1 MSLKH
6 TPYNTIAH
14 PYVGI
19 ILEDS
24 TGNHHSKK
32 LTDWGVCDDIH
43 PQTVKNI
50 NDLVIQLARTIEKQQ
65 MELQKKDDKIS
76 ELETIISDI
85 SDPYKSHI
93 GNTIYDSSEFEETTN
108 MSEEQNYTYTETVQV
123 QVPNEHY
130 DDSNYDESDENDEN
144 DEKNENDESDENKF
158 IKYEELIQVY
168 DPSEKLEYV

>member
-1 MSLKH
+1 MSIKD
-6 TPYNTIAH
+6 TPYTTIAD

-19 ILEDS
+19 LLEDS
-24 TGNHHSKK
+24 TGNIEAK

-43 PQTVKNI
+43 PQTLKNL
-50 NDLVIQLARTIEKQQ
+50 NDLVIHLSKTIEKQK
-65 MELQKKDDKIS
+65 MELQKKDDKIF
-76 ELETIISDI
+76 ELETIILNI

-130 DDSNYDESDENDEN
+130 DDSNYDENDNENDEN
-144 DEKNENDESDENKF
+144 DENKF
-158 IKYEELIQVY
+158 IKYEEQIKVY
-168 DPSEKLEYV
+168 DPSETLD

>member
-19 ILEDS
+19 LLEDS
-24 TGNHHSKK
+24 TGNIDAK

-43 PQTVKNI
+43 PQTLKNL
-50 NDLVIQLARTIEKQQ
+50 NDLVINLSKTIEKQQ
-65 MELQKKDDKIS
+65 MELEKKNDKIS
-76 ELETIISDI
+76 ELETIILDI

-93 GNTIYDSSEFEETTN
+93 SNTMYDSSEFEETTN
-108 MSEEQNYTYTETVQV
+108 ISEEENYTYTERVQV

-130 DDSNYDESDENDEN
+130 DENDENNENNENDEN
-144 DEKNENDESDENKF
+144 DESKF